1 MFTFASNWESITHT
15 MAGEMMIRKNSARAW
30 MLAARPKTLT
40 GAAVPVMIGLAM
52 AFADG
57 QGTFR
62 VVPAILCALF
72 ALIMQIDANFIN
84 DYFDFLHGNDD
95 ETRLGPRRACAQGW
109 VSAGGMKLAIII
121 TTAVACCVGLPLIAY
136 GGWSMIAVGAVC
148 VLFCFLYTTTLSYLG
163 LGDMLVLVFFGIVP
177 VCLVYYLQLGTLTLE
192 VFLASLACGLVID
205 TLLIVNNYRDIDND
219 RRAGKKT
226 LIVRIGAKGGR
237 AAYLMVGIVA
247 VAMGLLFAVNGRIW
261 AFALPIVYLFAHCAT
276 YRKMVR
282 INKGKALNMVLGNTA
297 RNMFLYGVLLAA
309 GFLLDTLS

>member
-15 MAGEMMIRKNSARAW
+15 MTGEMMIRKNSARAW

-40 GAAVPVMIGLAM
+40 GAAVPVMIGMAM

-247 VAMGLLFAVNGRIW
+247 VAMGILFAVNGRIW

-282 INKGKALNMVLGNTA
+282 INKGKALNMVLGDTA

>member
-1 MFTFASNWESITHT
+1 MT
-15 MAGEMMIRKNSARAW
+15 GEMMIRKNSARAW
-30 MLAARPKTLT
+30 ILAARPKTLT

-237 AAYLMVGIVA
+237 AAYLMAGIVA
-247 VAMGLLFAVNGRIW
+247 VAMGILFAVNGRIW

-282 INKGKALNMVLGNTA
+282 INKGKALNMVLGDTA